1 MKQEQIREM
10 LKHKISRERIGVE
23 FRKTILG
30 ANPVYGLRLIN
41 EVGFTQIFNFGEL
54 EVTHKPQDEEFFQY
68 NLNQGVSDS
77 LTDVVEKLP
86 TVLQK
91 VGQVPELNT
100 LLNQV
105 FTVENEKMAFYLTL
119 ILYRWRDVTA
129 TSGKRTKLASNWL
142 VVEGLKLSLKIA
154 NLVGLIS
161 ANRHQFQKI
170 FQNAEDYTRA
180 EIAMKVIKPFTE
192 HWKMNVLVNSV
203 LDSFEDMNHVDETLL
218 KATQFFKTCDLS

>member
-1 MKQEQIREM
+1 M
-10 LKHKISRERIGVE
+10 LKHKISRERIGTE

-54 EVTHKPQDEEFFQY
+54 EITHKPQDEKIFQY

-86 TVLQK
+86 TVSQK
-91 VGQVPELNT
+91 VEQVPELNS

-105 FTVENEKMAFYLTL
+105 FNVENEKMAFYLTL

-129 TSGKRTKLASNWL
+129 TSDNNSKRFSRM
-142 VVEGLKLSLKIA
+142 LKITP
-154 NLVGLIS
+154 
-161 ANRHQFQKI
+161 
-170 FQNAEDYTRA
+170 E
-180 EIAMKVIKPFTE
+180 
-192 HWKMNVLVNSV
+192 
-203 LDSFEDMNHVDETLL
+203 L
-218 KATQFFKTCDLS
+218 KSQ